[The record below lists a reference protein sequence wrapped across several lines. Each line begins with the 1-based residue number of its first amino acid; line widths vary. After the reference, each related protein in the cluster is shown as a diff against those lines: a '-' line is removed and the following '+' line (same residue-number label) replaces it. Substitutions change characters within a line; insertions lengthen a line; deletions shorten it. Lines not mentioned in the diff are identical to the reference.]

1 MSVGAAGAVALRC
14 HRVDGRVSGEGRAVP
29 KTLVGLFVG
38 LLLGA
43 LAGALE
49 ALRVSS
55 GIALTAVG
63 GSLLMGGMAK
73 GAATGLIAG
82 FAAGRTHSF
91 SPTLLAGVGAA
102 LALTL
107 LAWLAS
113 HDTGRPHILPAIAIG
128 GVAAVVSLRWGH

>member
-1 MSVGAAGAVALRC
+1 M
-14 HRVDGRVSGEGRAVP
+14 P

-38 LLLGA
+38 VLLGA

-49 ALRVSS
+49 AFRVSS
-55 GIALTAVG
+55 GVQWTAVG
-63 GSLLMGGMAK
+63 GNLFMGGIAK

-82 FAAGRTHSF
+82 FAASRTRSF

-128 GVAAVVSLRWGH
+128 GVAAVASLRFGH